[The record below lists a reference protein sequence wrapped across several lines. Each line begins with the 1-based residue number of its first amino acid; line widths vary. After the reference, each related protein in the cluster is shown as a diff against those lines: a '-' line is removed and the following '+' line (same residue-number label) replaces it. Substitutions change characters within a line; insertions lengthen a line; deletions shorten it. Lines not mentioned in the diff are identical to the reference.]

1 MNRLLLV
8 SPPYLGLV
16 INIFLLIIDMFSRY
30 VELVPMKNQ
39 EAPTIKAA
47 LMQNWIYRHGL
58 FNTALSDK
66 AKNIDGETIKQLCV
80 ALNVSKKHSSP
91 YHPEGDGM
99 AERAIQ
105 TVKSM
110 LRCVSD
116 EKDVS
121 AYRWPDLLQQVA
133 FLFNSSLGVSTGASP
148 FEIMYGYKPELPP
161 TIMRNSY
168 EPDAKVSSKTFVEEL
183 RNKLSGTWKAVG
195 ETIEKEK
202 EKRNHYYNRNT
213 RDILAE
219 EGDFVYLK
227 DHARSHSLSPKFKG
241 PYRIL

>member
-1 MNRLLLV
+1 MHDYIRDFCSHCDTCLKNKSSRTPKV
-8 SPPYLGLV
+8 PIDEFADPPTKPREKIAFDVATLPWAS
-16 INIFLLIIDMFSRY
+16 NQHRHFLLIIDMFSRY

-58 FNTALSDK
+58 FSTALSDQ
-66 AKNIDGETIKQLCV
+66 AKNIDGETKRRLCN

-110 LRCVSD
+110 LRCVLD
-116 EKDVS
+116 EEDVS

-133 FLFNSSLGVSTGASP
+133 FLFNASVGVSTGTSP
-148 FEIMYGYKPELPP
+148 FEIMYGYKPELPL
-161 TIMRNSY
+161 TLMRNSH
-168 EPDAKVSSKTFVEEL
+168 L
-183 RNKLSGTWKAVG
+183 
-195 ETIEKEK
+195 
-202 EKRNHYYNRNT
+202 
-213 RDILAE
+213 
-219 EGDFVYLK
+219 
-227 DHARSHSLSPKFKG
+227 
-241 PYRIL
+241 

>member
-1 MNRLLLV
+1 
-8 SPPYLGLV
+8 
-16 INIFLLIIDMFSRY
+16 
-30 VELVPMKNQ
+30 
-39 EAPTIKAA
+39 
-47 LMQNWIYRHGL
+47 MQNWIYRHGL